1 MTIQE
6 AKALIIRAL
15 QNNYESV
22 ESNAIAIYLI
32 QHITGLSHS
41 FQIIEKD
48 FLFNEIQEVQLSD
61 AIEKLSN
68 FIPIDYIIGEKEFLD
83 ITLKV
88 NNNVLIP
95 RPETEELVEWI
106 KQDNAEKSTLTI
118 LDIGTGSG
126 CIALALKKS
135 FPNAIVHGIDI
146 SEKAITTAKEN
157 ALYNNLNVDF
167 KKVDVFS
174 DELTDKYDIIVSN
187 PPYIRQSEKEMMH
200 NNVLNHEPHSAL
212 FVPDNHALIFYKEI
226 IKKCDSILNSNGWL
240 YFEINE
246 AFGEEMI
253 SLFKEYDFYD
263 IDLKKDLFDKN
274 RMIRGRK

>member
-253 SLFKEYDFYD
+253 SLFKEYDFHD